1 MVQGGPTTAIHTEVD
16 GNDIDIWQGSQIWK
30 DQVPLMKADVFDSG
44 PVTMLVND
52 STPSAE
58 HVTDTID
65 TRPPTELISV
75 FSITKL
81 CLLFRACKGR
91 I

>member
-52 STPSAE
+52 GTPSAE
-58 HVTDTID
+58 HVIDTID
-65 TRPPTELISV
+65 TRPPTERISV